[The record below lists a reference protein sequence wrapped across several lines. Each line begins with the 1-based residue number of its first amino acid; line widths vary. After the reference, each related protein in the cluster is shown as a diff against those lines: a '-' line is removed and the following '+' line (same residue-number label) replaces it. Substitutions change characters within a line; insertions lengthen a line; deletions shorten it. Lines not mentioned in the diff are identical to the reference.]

1 MSARA
6 ISIIVAGFLTL
17 FMGFAIR
24 YSYGMLLPEM
34 LPSLEITK
42 IEAGVIFSSYFIA
55 YTVFSPV
62 LGFLSD
68 RYSIR
73 TILTICVTLLG
84 IGTFLMAFSWSVFT
98 ASAFF
103 TLAGIGHAAGWV
115 PVVTLI
121 QRWVSDKRRAT
132 ALSIADLGSATGIIV
147 WSSIMPLIV
156 PIYGWR
162 GGWMSLGVMA
172 LLVAMANFI
181 LVRNYPPEK
190 TDTPQPVTVKPVHEP
205 VSSAYKRI
213 VTDMKFWLVGL
224 SYLCIGFVVL
234 IPFTFLSTYAVQE
247 LHFSYDIATRLITFL
262 ACGGVV
268 GKIVLGPL
276 SDKLGR
282 IKIMILCGIFMA
294 LGSIGMVY
302 FREYFALSAVIIV
315 FGLGYGAVWPLYA
328 ACARDFFPKK
338 IAGSVIGLWTLI
350 MGIGSISS
358 PIITGW
364 TIDATGGY
372 TWAFILAVTV
382 SMLSFLLL
390 LPVVKA
396 PHLTQDAQ

>member
-6 ISIIVAGFLTL
+6 IAIICAGFLTL

-34 LPSLEITK
+34 LPSLDITK
-42 IEAGVIFSSYFIA
+42 TEAGVIFSSYFIA
-55 YTVFSPV
+55 YTIFSPI

-73 TILTICVTLLG
+73 TILTICVSLLG
-84 IGTFLMAFSWSVFT
+84 IGTFLMAFSSSVFT

-103 TLAGIGHAAGWV
+103 TIAGIGHAAGWV

-132 ALSIADLGSATGIIV
+132 ALSITDLGSATGIIV

-156 PIYGWR
+156 PIYTWR
-162 GGWMSLGVMA
+162 GGWISLGILA

-181 LVRNYPPEK
+181 LVRNNPPEK
-190 TDTPQPVTVKPVHEP
+190 TATVQPASSNPPHEP
-205 VSSAYKRI
+205 IRLAYKRI
-213 VTDMKFWLVGL
+213 LTNMKFWLVGL
-224 SYLCIGFVVL
+224 SYMCIGFVVL

-247 LHFSYDIATRLITFL
+247 LHFSYDVATRLITFL

-268 GKIVLGPL
+268 GKMILGPL

-282 IKIMILCGIFMA
+282 IRVMIFCGILMA
-294 LGSIGMVY
+294 LGSIGVVY
-302 FREYFALSAVIIV
+302 FKEHFALSAVIVV

-328 ACARDFFPKK
+328 ACARDYFPKK

-350 MGIGSISS
+350 MGISSISS

-372 TWAFILAVTV
+372 TWAFILAVAV

-390 LPVVKA
+390 LPILKA
-396 PHLTQDAQ
+396 PPLTAEEQ